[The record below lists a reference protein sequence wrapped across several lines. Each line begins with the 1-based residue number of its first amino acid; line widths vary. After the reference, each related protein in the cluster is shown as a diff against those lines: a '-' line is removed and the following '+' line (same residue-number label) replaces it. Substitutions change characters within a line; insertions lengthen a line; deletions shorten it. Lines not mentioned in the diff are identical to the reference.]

1 MEKELSRFII
11 TDRKKKMRNKKEW
24 AVYLV
29 FAVVAIGLI
38 IRAHYGMDLTDE
50 TFYLATAKRFSE
62 GDLAIKY
69 DWNTV

>member
-1 MEKELSRFII
+1 MEKELLRFII

-38 IRAHYGMDLTDE
+38 IRAQYGMDLTDE

-62 GDLAIKY
+62 
-69 DWNTV
+69 